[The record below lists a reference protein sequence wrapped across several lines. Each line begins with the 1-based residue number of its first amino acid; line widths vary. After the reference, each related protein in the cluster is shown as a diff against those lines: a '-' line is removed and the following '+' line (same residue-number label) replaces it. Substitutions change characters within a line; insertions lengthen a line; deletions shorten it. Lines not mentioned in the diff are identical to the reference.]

1 MLNRFK
7 DYEIE
12 CDNLGAIIGE
22 VELVDCILVD
32 EEFQAGLRE
41 LDSVVY
47 GRSNHIETY
56 AWKLD
61 NIVKYNKPI
70 YVRGKLGLW
79 NYEGDIK

>member
-7 DYEIE
+7 DYEVE

-32 EEFQAGLRE
+32 EEFQARLRE
-41 LDSVVY
+41 IDSVVY

-61 NIVKYNKPI
+61 NIVKYNK
-70 YVRGKLGLW
+70 LGVS
-79 NYEGDIK
+79 